1 MCTHLRKVCIWIL
14 ERGEEGSF
22 SLLPSSF
29 CSSFP
34 NISLSFQPLTLPS
47 LPLSSVPL
55 SFLPIPSTPSLPKTS
70 NQSNLIRETVA
81 EFVGEETEK
90 TQSLFLISIV
100 LLRLTRFLDACIRP
114 FGSKTFLSPSVGWM
128 VDWSI
133 CNLLIFTSML
143 LSEHL
148 SAFISTPKR
157 SMQYI
162 FIILR
167 TRHHVL
173 LFWNWSK
180 QKVLRQWLIKGLLRL
195 TLKTF
200 LFEKPFQSL

>member
-1 MCTHLRKVCIWIL
+1 MQLCVRIW
-14 ERGEEGSF
+14 ERFAYEYLSEEKKAL
-22 SLLPSSF
+22 SLLPSSS

-133 CNLLIFTSML
+133 CNLLIFLPCYYPSTCQL
-143 LSEHL
+143 LSPHL
-148 SAFISTPKR
+148 REVCNI
-157 SMQYI
+157 Y
-162 FIILR
+162 L
-167 TRHHVL
+167 
-173 LFWNWSK
+173 
-180 QKVLRQWLIKGLLRL
+180 
-195 TLKTF
+195 
-200 LFEKPFQSL
+200 